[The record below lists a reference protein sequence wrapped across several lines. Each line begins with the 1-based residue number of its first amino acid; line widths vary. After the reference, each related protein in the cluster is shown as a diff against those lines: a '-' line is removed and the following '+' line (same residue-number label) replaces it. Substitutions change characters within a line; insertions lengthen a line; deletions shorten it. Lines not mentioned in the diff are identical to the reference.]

1 MRIAHV
7 ITGLGAGGT
16 PVMLHKVLAAQL
28 AMPEIESCVVG
39 LIQEGAIG
47 QKIRDLG
54 IPVTTLGMKP
64 TVPDP
69 RGLWGLARALREF
82 QPDLIQSWLYHA
94 DLMSSLVRPW
104 VNGRP
109 PVVWNLR
116 HATLD
121 PQHDSRSTRWAAKA
135 CAWLSQTSPACI
147 LVNTVSGLRVHADY
161 GYAKD
166 KLRVVPNGFDLE
178 RYCPD
183 PVAKSELRKSLGL
196 AADTPLIG
204 LVARFSELKGQ
215 KLFLEAMKP
224 VAERW
229 PTAHFVLCG
238 TQITLQNE
246 TLTHWVRETG
256 HPERFHLLGERLDVE
271 RVHTALD
278 LEVSSSVSEA
288 FSNSIGEA
296 LCCGVPCVV
305 TDVGDSAW
313 LIDDAG
319 YAVPPQD
326 AEAMA
331 TACLRILTA
340 SPTDRNALSHRA
352 RQRMERH
359 FDIHVIARQYRE
371 IWQDLIHAN
380 STSQSRMNS
389 HDTPPTNSPHQD
401 RHAA

>member
-16 PVMLHKVLAAQL
+16 PVMLHKVLAAQR

-54 IPVTTLGMKP
+54 VPVTTLGMRP

-69 RGLWGLARALREF
+69 RGLWRLARTLREF

-104 VNGRP
+104 IKGRP

-121 PQHDSRSTRWAAKA
+121 PRHDSRSTLWTAKA
-135 CAWLSQTSPACI
+135 CAWLSRTSPARI
-147 LVNTVSGLRVHADY
+147 LVNTVSGQRVHAEY
-161 GYAKD
+161 GYAED

-178 RYCPD
+178 RYRPD
-183 PVAKSELRKSLGL
+183 PAARVALRQSLGL
-196 AADTPLIG
+196 AAETVLIG

-215 KLFLEAMKP
+215 RLFLEAMRT
-224 VAERW
+224 VASRL
-229 PTAHFVLCG
+229 PAAHFVLCG
-238 TQITLQNE
+238 TQITPQNE
-246 TLTHWVRETG
+246 PLARWVRETG
-256 HPERFHLLGERLDVE
+256 CPERFHLLGERLDVE
-271 RVHTALD
+271 RVHAALD

-296 LCCGVPCVV
+296 LSCGVPCVV

-319 YAVPPQD
+319 YAVPPQNS
-326 AEAMA
+326 EAMA
-331 TACLRILTA
+331 AACLRDLTA
-340 SPTDRNALSHRA
+340 SPADRNALSIRA
-352 RQRMERH
+352 RQRMEQH
-359 FDIHVIARQYRE
+359 FDIHGVARQYRDL
-371 IWQDLIHAN
+371 WQEVIREN
-380 STSQSRMNS
+380 STSRSRKDS
-389 HDTPPTNSPHQD
+389 HNASSPHPRHQD

>member
-28 AMPEIESCVVG
+28 AMPEIGSCVVG

-54 IPVTTLGMKP
+54 IAVTTLGMKP

-69 RGLWGLARALREF
+69 RGLWGLTRTLRAF

-104 VNGRP
+104 IGGRP

-121 PQHDSRSTRWAAKA
+121 PQHDSRSTLWAAKA
-135 CAWLSQTSPACI
+135 CAWLSRSSPARI
-147 LVNTVSGLRVHADY
+147 LVNTVSGQQVHAEY
-161 GYAKD
+161 GYARN
-166 KLRVVPNGFDLE
+166 KLQIVPNGFDLE
-178 RYCPD
+178 RYRPD
-183 PVAKSELRKSLGL
+183 PAARVELRITLGL
-196 AADTPLIG
+196 PADTQLVG

-215 KLFLEAMKP
+215 KLFLDAMKL
-224 VAERW
+224 VAAKL
-229 PTAHFVLCG
+229 PSAHFILCG
-238 TQITLQNE
+238 TQIITANE
-246 TLTHWVRETG
+246 TLIGWIRETG
-256 HPERFHLLGERLDVE
+256 CPERFHLLGERLDVE
-271 RVHTALD
+271 RVHAALD

-313 LIDDAG
+313 LVDDAG
-319 YAVPPQD
+319 CAIPSGDVN
-326 AEAMA
+326 AMA
-331 TACLRILTA
+331 NACLRLLTA
-340 SPTDRNALSHRA
+340 APEDRIALSHRA
-352 RQRMERH
+352 RQRMEQH
-359 FDIHVIARQYRE
+359 FDIHVIARQYRD
-371 IWQDLIHAN
+371 IWQEIINAN
-380 STSQSRMNS
+380 SATQPGMGLQNVTQPGAPR
-389 HDTPPTNSPHQD
+389 TD

>member
-28 AMPEIESCVVG
+28 AMPKIESCVVG

-47 QKIRDLG
+47 QKIRELG

-69 RGLWGLARALREF
+69 RGLWSLARTLRAF
-82 QPDLIQSWLYHA
+82 RPDLIQSWLYHA
-94 DLMSSLVRPW
+94 DLMSSLARPW
-104 VNGRP
+104 VGGHP

-121 PQHDSRSTRWAAKA
+121 PQHDSRSTRWTAKV
-135 CAWLSQTSPACI
+135 CAWMSRSSPARI
-147 LVNTVSGLRVHADY
+147 LVNTVSGSRVHSDY

-166 KLRVVPNGFDLE
+166 KLQVVPNGFDLE
-178 RYCPD
+178 RYRPD
-183 PVAKSELRKSLGL
+183 QTARLELRQSFGL
-196 AADTPLIG
+196 APDTLLIG

-215 KLFLEAMKP
+215 KLFLDAMKQ
-224 VAERW
+224 VAIRL
-229 PTAHFVLCG
+229 PSAHFILCG

-246 TLTHWVRETG
+246 TLARWVRETG
-256 HPERFHLLGERLDVE
+256 CPERFHLLGERLDVE
-271 RVHTALD
+271 RVHAALD

-326 AEAMA
+326 VDSLAN
-331 TACLRILTA
+331 ACLRFLTA
-340 SPTDRNALSHRA
+340 SSAERDALSHRA
-352 RQRMERH
+352 RQRMEH
-359 FDIHVIARQYRE
+359 SFDIHVIARQYRD
-371 IWQDLIHAN
+371 IWQEIISTNTA
-380 STSQSRMNS
+380 SRSPMRSQGTMVSKTSQ
-389 HDTPPTNSPHQD
+389 HD

>member
-16 PVMLHKVLAAQL
+16 PVMLHKVLAAQR
-28 AMPEIESCVVG
+28 AMPGIESCVVG

-47 QKIRDLG
+47 QKISDLG
-54 IPVTTLGMKP
+54 VPVTTLNMKP
-64 TVPDP
+64 SVPDP
-69 RGLWGLARALREF
+69 RGLWKLARTLRAF
-82 QPDLIQSWLYHA
+82 RPDLIQSWLYHA
-94 DLMSSLVRPW
+94 DLMSSLIRPW
-104 VNGRP
+104 VSGRP

-121 PQHDSRSTRWAAKA
+121 PQHDSRSTRWTAKA
-135 CAWLSQTSPACI
+135 CAWLSRTSPASI
-147 LVNTVSGLRVHADY
+147 LVNTASGLRVHAEY

-166 KLRVVPNGFDLE
+166 KLRIVPNGFDLE
-178 RYCPD
+178 RYRPD
-183 PVAKSELRKSLGL
+183 QAARIELRQSLGL
-196 AADTPLIG
+196 TADTMLIG

-215 KLFLEAMKP
+215 KMFLEAMKL
-224 VAERW
+224 VAASF
-229 PTAHFVLCG
+229 PSAHFVLCG
-238 TQITLQNE
+238 TQITPQNE
-246 TLTHWVRETG
+246 TLARWVRETG
-256 HPERFHLLGERLDVE
+256 CPDRIHLLGERLDVE
-271 RVHTALD
+271 RVHAALD

-326 AEAMA
+326 PEAMA
-331 TACLRILTA
+331 AACLRVLSATPA
-340 SPTDRNALSHRA
+340 ERHALSLRA
-352 RQRMERH
+352 RQRMEQH
-359 FDIHVIARQYRE
+359 FDIQVVARQYRD
-371 IWQDLIHAN
+371 IWQEVINKNTAAR
-380 STSQSRMNS
+380 SRENS
-389 HDTPPTNSPHQD
+389 HNTAPTSSPHQD